1 MANISSSNGLEKRPK
16 LRFPGFDE
24 PWKAEMLSDFS
35 ERVTRKN
42 TKNETNLPLTISSK
56 DGLVDQISYFNKMV
70 ASKDISSY
78 YLLKEGEYA
87 YNKSYSVGYDF
98 GSIKRLDRYPMGAL
112 STLYICFA
120 LKRHNSDFI
129 RAYFD
134 SLKWYREIYMISA
147 EGARNHGLLNVPTED
162 FFQTIHYLPQDTR
175 EQRKIASFIITLDR
189 RIDAQQSLV
198 KSFKKYKRGLLKDMF
213 PQEDATVPKLR
224 LAGFTGDWV
233 QHNLGDLMNVTSVK
247 RIHQSDWTNSGV
259 RFLRARDIVAA
270 AKNEKVSEPLFISQ
284 EKYNE
289 YSEISGK
296 VKKGDLLVTGVGTIG
311 VPMLIN
317 SDEPLYFK
325 DGNII
330 WFKNEN
336 IIDGKFFYYSFV
348 SDGIQKFILESAGTG
363 TVGTYTIDSGRKT
376 PVYLPVQ
383 REEQIQIG
391 KYFSQ
396 LDALIVLHQRKLD
409 ILMQCKNGIVQQLFI

>member
-1 MANISSSNGLEKRPK
+1 
-16 LRFPGFDE
+16 
-24 PWKAEMLSDFS
+24 MLSDFS

-175 EQRKIASFIITLDR
+175 EQRKIANFIITLDR

-198 KSFKKYKRGLLKDMF
+198 KSLKKYKRGALKAVF
-213 PQEDATVPKLR
+213 TQQVSFSAKPQKWDKYKM
-224 LAGFTGDWV
+224 
-233 QHNLGDLMNVTSVK
+233 GDLISL
-247 RIHQSDWTNSGV
+247 QSGQDFAPAEYN
-259 RFLRARDIVAA
+259 D
-270 AKNEKVSEPLFISQ
+270 Q
-284 EKYNE
+284 E
-289 YSEISGK
+289 
-296 VKKGDLLVTGVGTIG
+296 IG
-311 VPMLIN
+311 VPYMTGASCIVKGETVVSRWTQTPRCYAYKGDTLLVCKGSGSGAVVRLTQEKAHIARQFMSLRANEKMTSDFCYYLTGFLSDRIKRNATGLIEGIDRGTVLNQTVFLPPLHEQKKIARFFSKLDFTITAHENMLDTLIN
-317 SDEPLYFK
+317 ER
-325 DGNII
+325 
-330 WFKNEN
+330 
-336 IIDGKFFYYSFV
+336 
-348 SDGIQKFILESAGTG
+348 TG
-363 TVGTYTIDSGRKT
+363 
-376 PVYLPVQ
+376 
-383 REEQIQIG
+383 
-391 KYFSQ
+391 
-396 LDALIVLHQRKLD
+396 
-409 ILMQCKNGIVQQLFI
+409 LMQRLFI

>member
-56 DGLVDQISYFNKMV
+56 DGLVDQISYFNKTV

-175 EQRKIASFIITLDR
+175 EQRKIANFIITLDR

-198 KSFKKYKRGLLKDMF
+198 KSLKKYKRGVISVLLSSRNNPYYSSVTWKEVALCDVASGFEYGMNAA
-213 PQEDATVPKLR
+213 ATVYDGSHKYIRITDIDDNSHLYSQNVPVSPEGQVDEKYRVRENDILFAR
-224 LAGFTGDWV
+224 TGASVGKSYRYQRSDGDLYYAGF
-233 QHNLGDLMNVTSVK
+233 LI
-247 RIHQSDWTNSGV
+247 RIHV
-259 RFLRARDIVAA
+259 
-270 AKNEKVSEPLFISQ
+270 
-284 EKYNE
+284 
-289 YSEISGK
+289 
-296 VKKGDLLVTGVGTIG
+296 
-311 VPMLIN
+311 N
-317 SDEPLYFK
+317 SDVNCGYVFQNTLTEAYRRWVL
-325 DGNII
+325 
-330 WFKNEN
+330 
-336 IIDGKFFYYSFV
+336 
-348 SDGIQKFILESAGTG
+348 LESAR
-363 TVGTYTIDSGRKT
+363 SGQPGINADQYKQYRFL
-376 PVYLPVQ
+376 LPPLELQNKISTLATNLDNLICKEENLLSQIEQVKIALLQ
-383 REEQIQIG
+383 R
-391 KYFSQ
+391 
-396 LDALIVLHQRKLD
+396 
-409 ILMQCKNGIVQQLFI
+409 LFI